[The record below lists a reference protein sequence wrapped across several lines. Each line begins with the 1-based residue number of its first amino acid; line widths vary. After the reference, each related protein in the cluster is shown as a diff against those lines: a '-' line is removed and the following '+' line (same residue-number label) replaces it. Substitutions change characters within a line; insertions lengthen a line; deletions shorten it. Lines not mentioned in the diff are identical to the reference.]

1 MHGLYDFWLK
11 SWNLA
16 EVSNFM
22 CLSNEDM
29 EQLRNIMGCRDIS
42 GIQLK
47 PEVKVAGL
55 LGKRSL
61 EKIQNEWT
69 KILTGLTWVSRVQK
83 VIEPFY
89 WLITFF
95 GFNWGQSY

>member
-1 MHGLYDFWLK
+1 MGRKK

-16 EVSNFM
+16 EVFNFM
-22 CLSNEDM
+22 CLSNVDM

-55 LGKRSL
+55 LGQRSL

-95 GFNWGQSY
+95 FFNWGQSY

>member
-1 MHGLYDFWLK
+1 MGRKK

-16 EVSNFM
+16 EVFNFM
-22 CLSNEDM
+22 CLSNVDM

-55 LGKRSL
+55 LGQRSL
-61 EKIQNEWT
+61 EKIQNE
-69 KILTGLTWVSRVQK
+69 
-83 VIEPFY
+83 
-89 WLITFF
+89 
-95 GFNWGQSY
+95 